1 MTSIL
6 ICLLKNNKEKYSI
19 KKNYQLFQINK
30 LFNFIYELSD
40 ELKDLGIIYQIV
52 MDLYKIEISNY

>member
-6 ICLLKNNKEKYSI
+6 ICLLKNNKEKYST

-30 LFNFIYELSD
+30 LFNFIYELPD

-52 MDLYKIEISNY
+52 MDLYKIEISN